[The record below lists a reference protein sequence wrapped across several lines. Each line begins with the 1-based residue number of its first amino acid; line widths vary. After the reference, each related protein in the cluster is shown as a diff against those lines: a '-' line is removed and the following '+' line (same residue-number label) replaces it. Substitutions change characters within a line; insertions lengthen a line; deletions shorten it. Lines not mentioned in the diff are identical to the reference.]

1 MQNMKRYLIAS
12 LSVSLLTSGCA
23 TAGGISSGGSSSQL
37 SNTVVQTHRMVQ
49 NMEQNLTGS
58 VSTLTR
64 TTAEIA
70 ARLNSNEQETRR
82 LLSMAEENQRKLDT
96 LQYSLDDLI
105 ATLYKEMNLT
115 PPTRVT
121 MPTQP
126 GIGTTPATLG
136 QPQTLTQPLLT
147 QPETGPK
154 ITPPPTL
161 PPTIDTALPVTE
173 APGAADPAAHY
184 RAAQESYTNADYAT
198 ALQQF
203 DEHIR
208 MHPDSPHLSNATYWK
223 AHCYFKMGD
232 YAQAVEGFDALR
244 TQYPTSVKVPIAMHN
259 EAVAYSR
266 LGNMERAKAL
276 FQQLIRE
283 YPDDVATEGARDKLR
298 QLQGL
303 SQ

>member
-1 MQNMKRYLIAS
+1 MKKVKGYLAAG
-12 LSVSLLTSGCA
+12 LSVALLTSGCA
-23 TAGGISSGGSSSQL
+23 TAGGISGGGSSNQL

-70 ARLNSNEQETRR
+70 ARLNTNEQETRR

-126 GIGTTPATLG
+126 RIGTTPDPLG
-136 QPQTLTQPLLT
+136 PPQTTPQPFVT
-147 QPETGPK
+147 RPDDGPT

-161 PPTIDTALPVTE
+161 PPSIDTAP
-173 APGAADPAAHY
+173 PGTQTPNASDASAHY
-184 RAAQESYTNADYAT
+184 RQAQESYTNADYAT

-208 MHPDSPHLSNATYWK
+208 LHPDSPHLSNATYWR

-232 YAQAVEGFDALR
+232 YTQAVQRFGAMR
-244 TQYPTSVKVPIAMHN
+244 SQYPTSEKVPIAMYN
-259 EAVAYSR
+259 EGVAYSR
-266 LGNMERAKAL
+266 LGNIERAKVL

-283 YPDDVATEGARDKLR
+283 YPDDVATEVARDNLR